1 MLLTVII
8 LKQLNYHKIVA
19 RLRHLR
25 EHKFKHSVQD
35 LVNPIFGLDIDS
47 SLRYPVHYPTC
58 NSERHT
64 LLNTLKNIDSNLLD
78 LTKSILTTT
87 LLFGSNYFD
96 INTNTNILN
105 ATMNLVYLLK
115 DLLFQ

>member
-1 MLLTVII
+1 MFLTVII
-8 LKQLNYHKIVA
+8 LKQLNYHKTA
-19 RLRHLR
+19 RLRHLWD
-25 EHKFKHSVQD
+25 HKFKHSFQD
-35 LVNPIFGLDIDS
+35 LINSISNCGLDIES
-47 SLRYPVHYPTC
+47 SLRYLLYYTTC

-64 LLNTLKNIDSNLLD
+64 LLKNIDSNLLD
-78 LTKSILTTT
+78 LTKPILTTT